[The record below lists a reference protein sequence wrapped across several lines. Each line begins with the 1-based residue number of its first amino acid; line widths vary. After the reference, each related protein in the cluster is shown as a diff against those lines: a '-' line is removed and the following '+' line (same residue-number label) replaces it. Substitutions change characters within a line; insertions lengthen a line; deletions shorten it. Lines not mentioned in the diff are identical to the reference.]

1 MAPYVQRILQVLVA
15 IAFVLVSFSSMLEAS
30 DRESARCEAAIAQG
44 ARDTG
49 VPQEVL
55 HAISLTETGRKENGR
70 LRPWPWAINREGQ
83 GYWFKTREEAMH
95 FARTSLA
102 EGRKSFDVGCFQ
114 INYRWHGH
122 NFTSLEAM
130 FDPVTGARY
139 AGTFLRDLYAE
150 SGDWSRAAGSYHS
163 RTPHFANIYRTRFD
177 RIRSGLGTTLLA
189 TAMPEDEAKP
199 LAPRKSRTRLTRAP
213 LIIDVRAVL
222 AEARGAREE
231 LSAETRQQAASGPA
245 IRAVPEAMR
254 TASSSDRMPGNGRV
268 ALLDEWVPAS
278 SAPSPETA
286 PKVVPGPND
295 LPQSF

>member
-1 MAPYVQRILQVLVA
+1 MAPHVHRILQVLVA
-15 IAFVLVSFSSMLEAS
+15 IAVVLVSFSLTAGAS
-30 DRESARCEAAIAQG
+30 ERESARCEAAIAQG

-55 HAISLTETGRKENGR
+55 HAISLTETGRAQGGR

-122 NFTSLEAM
+122 NFASLEAM

-139 AGTFLRDLYAE
+139 AGQFLTDLYAE

-163 RTPHFANIYRTRFD
+163 RTPHFANIYRARFD
-177 RIRSGLGTTLLA
+177 RIRSGLGATLLA
-189 TAMPEDEAKP
+189 TVVPDEEATP
-199 LAPRKSRTRLTRAP
+199 AVPRRSRTRLARDP
-213 LIIDVRAVL
+213 LIIDVRSVL
-222 AEARGAREE
+222 AEARSGAEERSSEAGRAAAPGPTIREVPQ
-231 LSAETRQQAASGPA
+231 ATR
-245 IRAVPEAMR
+245 M
-254 TASSSDRMPGNGRV
+254 ASSDSMLPGNGRV
-268 ALLDEWVPAS
+268 ALAAGWLPAS
-278 SAPSPETA
+278 SDPTPENA
-286 PKVVPGPND
+286 QAVEPGPLD